1 MSNGNTSRLDDGGLP
16 RAALLPPLDQD
27 SHPSRFEPSLATFPL
42 RDAHLSTTR
51 VVAGLAEFMQCL
63 GKLDKSG
70 IGMSKEG
77 TVAMVAAKCL
87 ALTVSD
93 LGKSMLRSR

>member
-1 MSNGNTSRLDDGGLP
+1 
-16 RAALLPPLDQD
+16 
-27 SHPSRFEPSLATFPL
+27 
-42 RDAHLSTTR
+42 
-51 VVAGLAEFMQCL
+51 MQCL

-93 LGKSMLRSR
+93 LGQVDASKQISYLVTLSGQLDDAA